1 MSHNHTEYDE
11 SASSSTQMVD
21 KSSASSSPRQPVK
34 TVTVSSTTRGLMKR
48 THTKVQSTSSMP
60 IQTPQDST
68 KSPSHHVLSSSMH
81 TLAHH
86 HSLSSPSSPSSSLP
100 NSNHLLLSS
109 SPSNGQTMMMKR
121 PHNVL
126 VTRRNTSNPNNHTHS
141 EHTPPTTP
149 TTTSPSLVFGAS
161 GSSLQKH
168 SPTSLSSSVQFTK
181 KHSSSSS
188 SSSTSPFHVS
198 SPLFSSSSLNDSMMM
213 MHSSSHQHQQ
223 RSKPLFSSYHDHSDD
238 DQNPHASSD
247 EEKSDDVSSTSHF
260 RKDKKNSY
268 RSASTP
274 HDGELYEGDVLFRKS
289 SDDEEYSSSEDHH
302 HHEEYFNNNN
312 PKSSSSQHPLKN
324 KASFELLRRTAT
336 VTPEIMG
343 GNAPHHH
350 AHDSI
355 SRYSSTR
362 PYASSK
368 FGAAVPRGTASS
380 LAASSIMPYS
390 SVGSILEDRDEGFES
405 DPESISDED
414 DIFLESSMLNDK
426 QNSPM
431 LVSSPRAG
439 VELATTTSLSSSPTQ
454 KQWSTQVPPLKHPN
468 VNNGSAELL
477 TSRNHTKGMYY
488 RMLTGAA
495 TTREKNRKL
504 VSNKNIFGLPMT
516 FSKQPSVKSTVE
528 YKSEEYLKEMLGKKK
543 GATTPSSSSK
553 QGAKTPTTAE
563 ESSSTDTLEDMQDKL
578 VMFHKIQYSEGALST
593 TPGRSFLDVPKKPV
607 STDAKK
613 EDPKKKTL
621 HQTDS
626 SPATPSP
633 RQINFNTNVKKY
645 FYKVNAG
652 TCATTP
658 SSVSLNTDNIDKKQF
673 EVVYWTTYKD
683 LAEEE
688 NIIDS
693 FFVSNFSAMDLL
705 YKLFYNNSADPKRK
719 KKLKVLYNAQVIS
732 EQLDQLKDIY
742 KQVTKLRMC
751 TLVKQSDNK
760 LRTNQLAH
768 QEKLNVVV
776 SEDDSSDEDDGI
788 ELVLNEKGEIDI
800 FSMKNIIN
808 NLDLEVIHEISHIPK
823 DKQRNITVNAEV
835 GVATDTFKSDF
846 ITLKDLESEDRFD
859 ISAKISQDAKIE
871 FYTIRNWLTKI
882 LAAAVNRKKKI
893 VKDNISVE
901 TINTTD
907 LNKTPRID
915 STVASPVTATLLNM
929 AVEKNEV
936 TTTLTDDSQNLSS
949 DYDTDPDSL
958 HRWQRK
964 SVIRKGPLENDTP
977 KLEMLPTEL
986 LDYMM
991 SLSCSASTL
1000 FDTLEEWE
1008 VRIHALFAFLETL
1021 TLQTPHQLNCI
1032 LIFLGDLILY
1042 NQSLMSSEFIHEC
1055 LIPYLNTILKKPESI
1070 PFVDL
1075 FLKRITER
1083 SQLLFI
1089 RDQAQRTINLAFDNF
1104 SSKSTL
1110 PDFLTI
1116 SSFQLSIQLTLIEF
1130 DLFTMMEPY
1139 EFYCSYWLSKNRFK
1153 VKTRDPS
1160 PNLSLFIQWYN
1171 TVSLWVTE
1179 TILQYNDIK
1188 ERHKALCRFISL
1200 AWGCFSVRNY
1210 NGCFEIITGLY
1221 SNEVY
1226 RLSKTWAMLSD
1237 EYLKKAQ
1244 TLIDLTSVANNYR
1257 NYREELKNSK
1267 KPCIPNLAVHLKDL
1281 ASVDDSQEDERKLS
1295 EEEMRLLAENDQ
1307 FCKQVFIGR
1316 TLDED
1321 IEYNFSK
1328 RRLQTTLICQLLKYQ
1343 KTSYPFKPNESL
1355 KHYLWISLL
1364 RINEDIRRETTEKK
1378 ISIEKYIQEKKR
1390 QFLVRSKQLEPK
1402 STR

>member
-1 MSHNHTEYDE
+1 MDHLDDANDRSSEESYYDPRIHSPITSSRKEKKNHHHSYRQ
-11 SASSSTQMVD
+11 ASSS
-21 KSSASSSPRQPVK
+21 AF
-34 TVTVSSTTRGLMKR
+34 
-48 THTKVQSTSSMP
+48 
-60 IQTPQDST
+60 TPQQ
-68 KSPSHHVLSSSMH
+68 
-81 TLAHH
+81 HH
-86 HSLSSPSSPSSSLP
+86 H
-100 NSNHLLLSS
+100 
-109 SPSNGQTMMMKR
+109 Q
-121 PHNVL
+121 
-126 VTRRNTSNPNNHTHS
+126 
-141 EHTPPTTP
+141 
-149 TTTSPSLVFGAS
+149 
-161 GSSLQKH
+161 
-168 SPTSLSSSVQFTK
+168 
-181 KHSSSSS
+181 
-188 SSSTSPFHVS
+188 
-198 SPLFSSSSLNDSMMM
+198 
-213 MHSSSHQHQQ
+213 
-223 RSKPLFSSYHDHSDD
+223 
-238 DQNPHASSD
+238 
-247 EEKSDDVSSTSHF
+247 
-260 RKDKKNSY
+260 
-268 RSASTP
+268 
-274 HDGELYEGDVLFRKS
+274 DGELYEGDVLFRKS
-289 SDDEEYSSSEDHH
+289 SSDDNESSSNEDRHYNEEVEEYN
-302 HHEEYFNNNN
+302 FNNNIN
-312 PKSSSSQHPLKN
+312 NNNNHQKPSSSVHHHQPLQQKS
-324 KASFELLRRTAT
+324 KTSFKQLRRTET
-336 VTPEIMG
+336 VTPEIIG
-343 GNAPHHH
+343 GNVSHHH
-350 AHDSI
+350 
-355 SRYSSTR
+355 R
-362 PYASSK
+362 PYAPSK
-368 FGAAVPRGTASS
+368 FGGRTVPRGTVSS
-380 LAASSIMPYS
+380 FAASSIMPYS
-390 SVGSILEDRDEGFES
+390 SVGSMLDDRVEGFES

-414 DIFLESSMLNDK
+414 DVFLESAAILNNNNR
-426 QNSPM
+426 QNSPNI
-431 LVSSPRAG
+431 LSSSPRAG
-439 VELATTTSLSSSPTQ
+439 VKATTSLSSSPTQ
-454 KQWSTQVPPLKHPN
+454 KQLSSQVPPLKQPN
-468 VNNGSAELL
+468 INSSSSAELL

-504 VSNKNIFGLPMT
+504 VSKKNIFGLPMS
-516 FSKQPSVKSTVE
+516 FSKQPAVKSTIE
-528 YKSEEYLKEMLGKKK
+528 YKNEEYLKEMLGKNKK
-543 GATTPSSSSK
+543 DATTPSSSSSK
-553 QGAKTPTTAE
+553 QGAKTITE
-563 ESSSTDTLEDMQDKL
+563 ESSSSDTLEDMQDKL
-578 VMFHKIQYSEGALST
+578 VMFHKIQCSEGALST

-607 STDAKK
+607 STDTKK
-613 EDPKKKTL
+613 EDSKKKTA
-621 HQTDS
+621 HHHDS

-633 RQINFNTNVKKY
+633 RQIDFNSNIKKY

-652 TCATTP
+652 TCTTTP
-658 SSVSLNTDNIDKKQF
+658 SSVSLNTENIDKKQF

-688 NIIDS
+688 NIIDN

-705 YKLFYNNSADPKRK
+705 YKLFYNNSANPKRK
-719 KKLKVLYNAQVIS
+719 KKLKVLYNAQIIS
-732 EQLDQLKDIY
+732 EQLEQLKDIY

-751 TLVKQSDNK
+751 TLVKQSDDRLQK
-760 LRTNQLAH
+760 NQIIH
-768 QEKLNVVV
+768 QEKLNA
-776 SEDDSSDEDDGI
+776 SISEDDGI
-788 ELVLNEKGEIDI
+788 EIVVNEKGEIDI

-808 NLDLEVIHEISHIPK
+808 NLDLEVVNEISHIPK

-835 GVATDTFKSDF
+835 GLGTETPKSDF

-859 ISAKISQDAKIE
+859 LSAKITSDAKIE

-882 LAAAVNRKKKI
+882 LAATINRKKKV
-893 VKDNISVE
+893 VKDSMTEESV
-901 TINTTD
+901 ITTD
-907 LNKTPRID
+907 PNNKTPRID
-915 STVASPVTATLLNM
+915 SMATSPVTATLLNM
-929 AVEKNEV
+929 AVEKNDA
-936 TTTLTDDSQNLSS
+936 TTTITDDSQNFSS

-986 LDYMM
+986 LDYMT

-1042 NQSLMSSEFIHEC
+1042 NQSLMSSEFIREC
-1055 LIPYLNTILKKPESI
+1055 LIPYLNTILKKPDSI
-1070 PFVDL
+1070 PFVEL

-1083 SQLLFI
+1083 SRLLFI

-1200 AWGCFSVRNY
+1200 AWGCYSVRNY

-1226 RLSKTWAMLSD
+1226 RLSKTWAMLSE
-1237 EYLKKAQ
+1237 EYVKKAQ
-1244 TLIDLTSVANNYR
+1244 TLIELTSVANNYR

-1281 ASVDDSQEDERKLS
+1281 ASVDDSQEDERKLT

-1307 FCKQVFIGR
+1307 FCKRVFIGR

-1328 RRLQTTLICQLLKYQ
+1328 RRVQTTLICQLLKYQ
-1343 KTSYPFKPNESL
+1343 KISYPFKPNESL

-1364 RINEDIRRETTEKK
+1364 RINEDIRRETAEKK